1 MSKSKRYAEGNDW
14 IVSFSTS
21 FSQDARRH
29 VGGVA
34 FPMEKN
40 FSPEEMFRISLNS
53 SRSDLH
59 SCFLAYYI
67 PLFEFVLDI
76 WTRDFILLCINA
88 HRVSYYTI
96 LILILSNSFRYGKRK
111 YTRNISISIFLIIIY
126 FPFIFRN
133 RKSRTNSIEMST
145 KYVKIPCCKRKQ
157 KKFPWKGIILTE
169 DNGLCNFYSLKI
181 YSF

>member
-1 MSKSKRYAEGNDW
+1 MLVESRFLWRKIFLQRKCFEFLW
-14 IVSFSTS
+14 IPREVIYIRAFLPIIFLSSSLFLAFEREISFCC
-21 FSQDARRH
+21 
-29 VGGVA
+29 V
-34 FPMEKN
+34 PMHIE
-40 FSPEEMFRISLNS
+40 FRI
-53 SRSDLH
+53 
-59 SCFLAYYI
+59 I
-67 PLFEFVLDI
+67 P
-76 WTRDFILLCINA
+76 
-88 HRVSYYTI
+88 TI

-133 RKSRTNSIEMST
+133 RKSRTSSIEMST